1 MCPWVA
7 QLVKESARNVEDRGS
22 IPGSGRPSG
31 GGHGNPLQCSC
42 LENPHGERGWRA
54 AVHGVA
60 ELDTPERASTSI
72 FRGDVALEELHG
84 HGHENWSLFVPTSL
98 RKSCHLSFAGAHI
111 SLNV

>member
-84 HGHENWSLFVPTSL
+84 HGMKTGHFLYLLPSGSHATSALLGPT
-98 RKSCHLSFAGAHI
+98 FP
-111 SLNV
+111 